1 MSHPV
6 VAHLVFS
13 NLVRLL
19 TDIGPRDSIPLSDDQ
34 VMNDD
39 DSTSLKFLT
48 QLEINQALTVL
59 YVLVEAARWQDNQ
72 DKAPQIRQ
80 AFGKI

>member
-1 MSHPV
+1 MSHPDV
-6 VAHLVFS
+6 PHLVFS
-13 NLVRLL
+13 NTVRLL

-39 DSTSLKFLT
+39 DSTSLKFLM